1 MKELFNLVLQIQ
13 WNNWIDKTCGCRPFF
28 YCKDL
33 YEEEMNNPL
42 KKKMEKQTNKKRLN
56 VLESVNSIFFVMKDP
71 FKKSVVNKKQFVE
84 NIGFSNY
91 QEPFTYAIC
100 RKCLV

>member
-1 MKELFNLVLQIQ
+1 MKELINLVLQIQ

-42 KKKMEKQTNKKRLN
+42 RKNEKTTNNKRLN
-56 VLESVNSIFFVMKDP
+56 VVENVTSIFLATKDP
-71 FKKSVVNKKQFVE
+71 FKKSVV
-84 NIGFSNY
+84 
-91 QEPFTYAIC
+91 
-100 RKCLV
+100 